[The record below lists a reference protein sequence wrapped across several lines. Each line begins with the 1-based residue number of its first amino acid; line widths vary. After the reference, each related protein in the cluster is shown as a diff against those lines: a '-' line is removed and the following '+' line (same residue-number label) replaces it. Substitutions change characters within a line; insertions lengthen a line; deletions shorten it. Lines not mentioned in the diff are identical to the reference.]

1 MEAALLYALY
11 DIHTVNTFGCVCAV
25 HRPATETVVHQTAIT
40 SVLSHHRMKVYYLSL
55 AGIVRRSCDL
65 GVASFTVVS
74 IVSW

>member
-1 MEAALLYALY
+1 MLYV
-11 DIHTVNTFGCVCAV
+11 IHTVNTFGRVCAV
-25 HRPATETVVHQTAIT
+25 HRPAAEATVHTK
-40 SVLSHHRMKVYYLSL
+40 LLLYHRMKVEYLSL